1 MKDVLQRGMKQ
12 LNIPGEIKAV
22 RPVSGGDINEAFY
35 VLVHDTAF
43 FVKLNRAVTA
53 EFFELEAEGLRT
65 IAASRTIAVPKAYG
79 VVTDSETGIPMLW
92 LEWITGERTEETDAL
107 LGEQLAR
114 MHQASG
120 DQYGYDGTTY
130 IGTLKQKNDKTNSWL
145 EYYRDYRLAG
155 QLKLGWERNTIYGN
169 RENKLTTLLERL
181 HMWVPENPG
190 VHLLHGDLWGGNWMV
205 GEKGRPYLI
214 DPSIL
219 YGDHEFELA
228 FTQLFGG
235 FSDEF
240 YDAYTS
246 VFPLS
251 DTYADREP
259 IYQLYYLLVHLN
271 MFGEGYGSSVDRILA
286 YYVG

>member
-169 RENKLTTLLERL
+169 REKKLTTLLERL

-228 FTQLFGG
+228 FTQLFCG

-251 DTYADREP
+251 ETYADREP